1 MLEQIILKIE
11 NVVVNVKYE
20 KQQNKNKNKNE
31 KK

>member
-1 MLEQIILKIE
+1 MLKQIILKIE